1 MNLQNLSVKLT
12 VVIVNYNVKYFLE
25 QCLHSALK
33 AAQKI
38 DTEIWVVD
46 NNSVD
51 GSVEMVQKK
60 FPSIKLIANKDN
72 KGFSK
77 ANNQAIRQSEGE
89 YVLLLNPDTVVEE
102 DTFEKIVR
110 FMDEHPDAGGLGV
123 KMIDGTG
130 KFLPESKR
138 GLPTYDVAFYKI
150 MGLSKIFPK
159 SKTFGR
165 YHLGFLDENTTHPV
179 EILAGAF
186 MLIRK
191 KVLDEVGLLDE
202 DFFMYGEDIDLSY
215 RIIKAGYKN
224 YYFPETR
231 IIHYKGESTKRTSVN
246 YVFVFYNAMIIFA
259 KKHFSKSNANLFSFF
274 IKFAIYLRAGVAI
287 LSRLIDNFFL
297 PICDLSLVIIGIFLL
312 KNYWGMNFT
321 IRYPAEFMK
330 FAVPAYSIIWVTSI
344 FFSGGYDQP
353 IKLSR
358 IVRGLFFGTLL
369 ILIVYAL
376 LPETYRFSRALIL
389 LGAIWAT
396 VSIVVFRFLI
406 NVIRR
411 RDFNLTGDYR
421 KRLIIVGREEESH
434 RVLTLLK
441 LSDTSHNFIG
451 FVQPDTNDQTKE
463 LEQEYEKYFLGNYNR
478 LSEITEVYSIDEII
492 FCGKD
497 ISSQQIIDVMS
508 QVKRSDLEFKI
519 APPESLF
526 IIGSNSV
533 EDPGELY
540 VININN
546 INKNV
551 NKRNKRLIDLI
562 FSFSFL
568 LLSPILVFL
577 EKNPV
582 GFLIN
587 IFNVLGG
594 KFSWVGY
601 SKNIKSD
608 NMLPTIRPGILSP
621 VDGLKRISTDQ
632 LTKNRLNSLYAKDY
646 KASIDL
652 QIIRKGW
659 RNLGRKADLEG

>member
-1 MNLQNLSVKLT
+1 MKLSVA
-12 VVIVNYNVKYFLE
+12 IVNYNVKYFLE
-25 QCLHSALK
+25 QCLHSSLK
-33 AAQKI
+33 AAQKVE
-38 DTEIWVVD
+38 TEIWVVD

-51 GSVEMVQKK
+51 GSVEMVAKK

-72 KGFSK
+72 RGFSK
-77 ANNQAIRQSEGE
+77 ANNQAIRESTGE

-102 DTFEKIVR
+102 DTFEKVVR

-123 KMIDGTG
+123 KMIDGSG

-150 MGLSKIFPK
+150 FGLSKLFPK

-165 YHLGFLDENTTHPV
+165 YHLGFLNENETHPV

-186 MLIRK
+186 MLLRRS
-191 KVLDEVGLLDE
+191 VLDKIGLLDE

-231 IIHYKGESTKRTSVN
+231 IIHYKGESTKRSSVN

-259 KKHFSKSNANLFSFF
+259 KKHFSKSNASIFSFF
-274 IKFAIYLRAGVAI
+274 IKIAIYLRAGAAI
-287 LSRLIDNFFL
+287 VSRFIDNFFL
-297 PICDLSLVIIGIFLL
+297 PICDLCLVIIGIFLL
-312 KNYWGMNFT
+312 KNYWGMNFM
-321 IRYPAEFMK
+321 IRYPDEFMK
-330 FAVPAYSIIWVTSI
+330 FAVPAYGLIWVTSI
-344 FFSGGYDQP
+344 YFSGGYDQP

-358 IVRGLFFGTLL
+358 IVRGVFSGTLL
-369 ILIVYAL
+369 ILVIYAL

-389 LGAIWAT
+389 LGAVWST
-396 VSIVVFRFLI
+396 LSIVAFRFLI
-406 NVIRR
+406 NIIRR
-411 RDFNLTGDYR
+411 RDFNLTGDHR
-421 KRLIIVGREEESH
+421 KRLIIVGLEEESH

-451 FVQPDTNDQTKE
+451 FVQPENKLQTSHTE
-463 LEQEYEKYFLGNYNR
+463 NEYEKYFLGNFDR
-478 LSEITEVYSIDEII
+478 LAEITEVFQVDEII

-508 QVKRSDLEFKI
+508 QVKRHELEFKI

-540 VININN
+540 VIDINN
-546 INKNV
+546 INKIV
-551 NKRNKRLIDLI
+551 NKRNKRFIDLI
-562 FSFSFL
+562 LALVLLVCSPVML
-568 LLSPILVFL
+568 LLQ
-577 EKNPV
+577 KNPA
-582 GFLIN
+582 GFLAN
-587 IFNVLGG
+587 IFKVLAG
-594 KFSWVGY
+594 KISWVGY
-601 SKNIKSD
+601 SKNQGTD
-608 NMLPTIRPGILSP
+608 NMLPKIRPGVLNPIDALNNIP
-621 VDGLKRISTDQ
+621 KEQ
-632 LTKNRLNSLYAKDY
+632 LTTNRLNSLYAKDY
-646 KASIDL
+646 KVYTDL

-659 RNLGRKADLEG
+659 RNLGRKAV